1 MWQETTRVCLCA
13 VHSGTGLNSLIKCG
27 IYVDVFERDLL
38 APLDECGST
47 YSPEVAKVLMSSNIR
62 ITSLPLSLNHLENK
76 ECELI
81 STRRDRGYVL
91 LSRIASLFE
100 SALQSVVFPVP
111 GGPCSSTH
119 RLKLMMDGSTPAS
132 ENLIAVETYLNRQ

>member
-1 MWQETTRVCLCA
+1 MA
-13 VHSGTGLNSLIKCG
+13 
-27 IYVDVFERDLL
+27 DVFKRDLL

-81 STRRDRGYVL
+81 STRRDRGYIL

-132 ENLIAVETYLNRQ
+132 ENLIAVETYLDRHCVPSCTVRCIQSHGTLKDARIRWKT